1 MSTALVE
8 VRTAVEK
15 MAPQFKA
22 ALPAHIPVE
31 RFVRTTLTAVQ
42 TNPDLMEADRRTL
55 FAAATR
61 AAQMGLL
68 PDGRE
73 GAIVTFNGKCSFM
86 PMLGGILKLVRNSGE
101 LASID
106 AQIVYKADKFT
117 YRPGIDLVP
126 QHEPDWFGDRGEV
139 VGVYAVAKMKDGAAY
154 VEILSKKQVE
164 QVRAVSRSRNA
175 GPWSTWWDE
184 MARKTAIRRLAKRL
198 PLSTDL
204 DGVVHEDDEL
214 FMPPEQPAAPAQPPA
229 DPLRNRGQEFSCGR
243 VTYLFD
249 GAHLW
254 YVLPSG
260 RVLCYPFARFDEEGN
275 VTYAK
280 ASWKPAADAKEWP
293 RARLWRGLACENIT
307 QAVANDLL
315 RHSLRRLDGMD
326 LKVVLTVH
334 DEIVLEV
341 EKSKADWAAG
351 QLVEV
356 MCTVPDWC
364 FGLPL
369 NAEVAVMER
378 YGK

>member
-73 GAIVTFNGKCSFM
+73 GAIVTFGGKCSFM

-154 VEILSKKQVE
+154 VEILSK
-164 QVRAVSRSRNA
+164 NA

-229 DPLRNRGQEFSCGR
+229 DPPPADTPRRPSRLAKVAEQAPPPAPADD
-243 VTYLFD
+243 D
-249 GAHLW
+249 G
-254 YVLPSG
+254 VIDMPPG
-260 RVLCYPFARFDEEGN
+260 P
-275 VTYAK
+275 
-280 ASWKPAADAKEWP
+280 PATDDDSP
-293 RARLWRGLACENIT
+293 I
-307 QAVANDLL
+307 
-315 RHSLRRLDGMD
+315 
-326 LKVVLTVH
+326 
-334 DEIVLEV
+334 
-341 EKSKADWAAG
+341 
-351 QLVEV
+351 
-356 MCTVPDWC
+356 
-364 FGLPL
+364 
-369 NAEVAVMER
+369 
-378 YGK
+378 

>member
-1 MSTALVE
+1 MSTALAE
-8 VRTAVEK
+8 IRPAIEK

-42 TNPDLMEADRRTL
+42 TNPDLMNADRRTL

-73 GAIVTFNGKCSFM
+73 GAIVTFGGKCQFM
-86 PMLGGILKLVRNSGE
+86 PMLGGVLKLVRNSGE

-126 QHEPDWFGDRGEV
+126 AHEPDWFGDRGEI

-164 QVRAVSRSRNA
+164 QVRNVSRSKSS
-175 GPWSTWWDE
+175 GPWVTWWDE

-204 DGVVHEDDEL
+204 DGALAEDDDL
-214 FMPPEQPAAPAQPPA
+214 FMPPEPVAATVSPAQQEAVDETAGIEPAPAATKRPSRLQRVAEQAPPVPDDDGVIDMPPA
-229 DPLRNRGQEFSCGR
+229 GD
-243 VTYLFD
+243 V
-249 GAHLW
+249 AHD
-254 YVLPSG
+254 
-260 RVLCYPFARFDEEGN
+260 DE
-275 VTYAK
+275 
-280 ASWKPAADAKEWP
+280 SP
-293 RARLWRGLACENIT
+293 I
-307 QAVANDLL
+307 
-315 RHSLRRLDGMD
+315 
-326 LKVVLTVH
+326 
-334 DEIVLEV
+334 
-341 EKSKADWAAG
+341 
-351 QLVEV
+351 
-356 MCTVPDWC
+356 
-364 FGLPL
+364 
-369 NAEVAVMER
+369 
-378 YGK
+378 

>member
-73 GAIVTFNGKCSFM
+73 GAIVTFGGKCSFM

-229 DPLRNRGQEFSCGR
+229 DPPPTDTPRRPSRLAKVAEQAPPPAPADD
-243 VTYLFD
+243 D
-249 GAHLW
+249 G
-254 YVLPSG
+254 VIDMPPG
-260 RVLCYPFARFDEEGN
+260 P
-275 VTYAK
+275 
-280 ASWKPAADAKEWP
+280 PATDDDSP
-293 RARLWRGLACENIT
+293 I
-307 QAVANDLL
+307 
-315 RHSLRRLDGMD
+315 
-326 LKVVLTVH
+326 
-334 DEIVLEV
+334 
-341 EKSKADWAAG
+341 
-351 QLVEV
+351 
-356 MCTVPDWC
+356 
-364 FGLPL
+364 
-369 NAEVAVMER
+369 
-378 YGK
+378 

>member
-1 MSTALVE
+1 MTALVE

-22 ALPAHIPVE
+22 ALPSHIPVE

-73 GAIVTFNGKCSFM
+73 GAIVTFGGKCSFM

-164 QVRAVSRSRNA
+164 QVRAVSRSKNA

-229 DPLRNRGQEFSCGR
+229 DPPPADTPRRPSRLAKVAEQAPPPPPPDD
-243 VTYLFD
+243 D
-249 GAHLW
+249 GVIDMPPA
-254 YVLPSG
+254 P
-260 RVLCYPFARFDEEGN
+260 PAIDED
-275 VTYAK
+275 
-280 ASWKPAADAKEWP
+280 SP
-293 RARLWRGLACENIT
+293 I
-307 QAVANDLL
+307 
-315 RHSLRRLDGMD
+315 
-326 LKVVLTVH
+326 
-334 DEIVLEV
+334 
-341 EKSKADWAAG
+341 
-351 QLVEV
+351 
-356 MCTVPDWC
+356 
-364 FGLPL
+364 
-369 NAEVAVMER
+369 
-378 YGK
+378 

>member
-22 ALPAHIPVE
+22 ALPSHIPVE

-73 GAIVTFNGKCSFM
+73 GAIVTFGGKCQFM

-106 AQIVYKADKFT
+106 AQIVYRADKFT

-126 QHEPDWFGDRGEV
+126 AHEPDWFGDRGEI

-164 QVRAVSRSRNA
+164 QVRNVSRSKNS

-204 DGVVHEDDEL
+204 DGVIHEDDEM
-214 FMPPEQPAAPAQPPA
+214 FMPPAEAEQPAPPA
-229 DPLRNRGQEFSCGR
+229 DQQAAQRRPSRLAKVAEQAPPPPADD
-243 VTYLFD
+243 D
-249 GAHLW
+249 G
-254 YVLPSG
+254 VIDMPPG
-260 RVLCYPFARFDEEGN
+260 P
-275 VTYAK
+275 
-280 ASWKPAADAKEWP
+280 PATDDDSP
-293 RARLWRGLACENIT
+293 I
-307 QAVANDLL
+307 
-315 RHSLRRLDGMD
+315 
-326 LKVVLTVH
+326 
-334 DEIVLEV
+334 
-341 EKSKADWAAG
+341 
-351 QLVEV
+351 
-356 MCTVPDWC
+356 
-364 FGLPL
+364 
-369 NAEVAVMER
+369 
-378 YGK
+378 

>member
-1 MSTALVE
+1 MTALVE

-22 ALPAHIPVE
+22 ALPSHIPVE

-73 GAIVTFNGKCSFM
+73 GAIVTFGGKCSFM

-164 QVRAVSRSRNA
+164 QVRAVSRSKNA

-229 DPLRNRGQEFSCGR
+229 DPPPADTPRRPSRLAKVAEQAPPPPPPDD
-243 VTYLFD
+243 D
-249 GAHLW
+249 GVIDRPPA
-254 YVLPSG
+254 P
-260 RVLCYPFARFDEEGN
+260 PAIDED
-275 VTYAK
+275 
-280 ASWKPAADAKEWP
+280 SP
-293 RARLWRGLACENIT
+293 I
-307 QAVANDLL
+307 
-315 RHSLRRLDGMD
+315 
-326 LKVVLTVH
+326 
-334 DEIVLEV
+334 
-341 EKSKADWAAG
+341 
-351 QLVEV
+351 
-356 MCTVPDWC
+356 
-364 FGLPL
+364 
-369 NAEVAVMER
+369 
-378 YGK
+378 

>member
-1 MSTALVE
+1 MTTALAE
-8 VRTAVEK
+8 IRPAIER

-42 TNPDLMEADRRTL
+42 TNPDLMNADRRTL

-73 GAIVTFNGKCSFM
+73 GAIVTFGGKCQFM
-86 PMLGGILKLVRNSGE
+86 PMLGGVLKLVRNSGE

-126 QHEPDWFGDRGEV
+126 AHEPDWFGDRGDI

-164 QVRAVSRSRNA
+164 QVRNVSRSKSS
-175 GPWSTWWDE
+175 GPWVTWWDE

-204 DGVVHEDDEL
+204 DGALAEDDEM
-214 FMPPEQPAAPAQPPA
+214 FMPPEPANVTPAQQAAVDETAGIEPPPATPKRPSRLQRVAEQAPPAPDDDGVIDMPSDEPPAAP
-229 DPLRNRGQEFSCGR
+229 
-243 VTYLFD
+243 
-249 GAHLW
+249 
-254 YVLPSG
+254 
-260 RVLCYPFARFDEEGN
+260 
-275 VTYAK
+275 
-280 ASWKPAADAKEWP
+280 
-293 RARLWRGLACENIT
+293 
-307 QAVANDLL
+307 
-315 RHSLRRLDGMD
+315 
-326 LKVVLTVH
+326 H
-334 DEIVLEV
+334 DDHDSPI
-341 EKSKADWAAG
+341 
-351 QLVEV
+351 
-356 MCTVPDWC
+356 
-364 FGLPL
+364 
-369 NAEVAVMER
+369 
-378 YGK
+378 